1 MRGAACEGLESR
13 WTRIGTDCIH
23 ARVCVD
29 LSPPNT
35 LPVVLVHGVGVASR
49 FMVPTAELLAPHHPV
64 YAPDLPGFGESS
76 KPRHALNLTELT
88 DALAGWMR
96 VVGLERVALLGNSVG
111 CQIIADLALRY
122 PDRIDRAVLQGPTVD
137 PSGRTVR
144 QQILRW
150 LRNNRHERPS
160 QALIS
165 AKAYWK
171 CGMGRL
177 IRTFRYALDDRIEEK
192 LPQMYL
198 PTLVVRG
205 SLDTIVPQRWAE
217 EVTRLLPEGRLVVLH
232 GAPHTVVYNA
242 APELVRVALPFLG
255 GDGLSQEG
263 EGN

>member
-1 MRGAACEGLESR
+1 MRGVACEGLESR
-13 WTRIGTDCIH
+13 WTRVGDYRIH
-23 ARVCVD
+23 ARVRVD
-29 LSPPNT
+29 LSPPGA
-35 LPVVLVHGVGVASR
+35 LPVVLVHGIGAASR
-49 FMVPTAELLAPHHPV
+49 YMAPTAELLAPYHPV

-76 KPRHALNLTELT
+76 KPRRALNLTELT
-88 DALAGWMR
+88 DALAEWMQA
-96 VVGLERVALLGNSVG
+96 VGLERAALLGNSVG

-137 PSGRTVR
+137 PHARTAR

-150 LRNNRHERPS
+150 LRNNRHERSS

-171 CGMGRL
+171 CGVGRL
-177 IRTFRYALDDRIEEK
+177 IRTFRYALNDRIEEK
-192 LPQMYL
+192 LPRMNV

-205 SLDTIVPQRWAE
+205 SLDTIVPQLWAE
-217 EVTRLLPEGRLVVLH
+217 EATRLLPGGRLVVLP